1 MNYWWVN
8 HKQTYKAEVGGG
20 YIWSPIKN
28 KNNSANKSYTNL
40 TETNIGDVIFSYA
53 GAKIKAIGI
62 IRQRYS
68 NAPVPEEFGVVGE
81 QWSKDGYLV
90 KIDWEVLNS
99 SFKPKDFIDD
109 IKEML
114 PSRYS
119 PLQQNGN
126 GNQGIY
132 LAQISAKLGEKLI
145 EIINL
150 ENTYILPDLIQDQK
164 EILDDQEQKE
174 IENLNI
180 PEQEKQQLIKA
191 RTGQGLYKRNLI
203 KIEQFCRIT
212 DVSDLS
218 FLIASHIKPWCKS
231 DNIEKI
237 DGNNGLLLSPH
248 VDKLFDK
255 GIISF
260 SDDGELLIKKE
271 AAKVFADWNLQ
282 KKNVGSFNSKQKEYL
297 AFHRNWHKF

>member
-20 YIWSPIKN
+20 YIWSPLKN
-28 KNNSANKSYTNL
+28 KNNSVNKSYTNL
-40 TETNIGDVIFSYA
+40 TETNIGDVVFSYA
-53 GAKIKAIGI
+53 DTQIKAIGMVKN
-62 IRQRYS
+62 RHEE
-68 NAPVPEEFGVVGE
+68 APVPEAFGSVGE

-90 KIDWEVLNS
+90 RIDWEVLNKS
-99 SFKPKDFIDD
+99 IKPKDFIDE
-109 IKEML
+109 IKAML
-114 PSRYS
+114 PSKYS
-119 PLQQNGN
+119 PIQQNGN
-126 GNQGIY
+126 GNQGVY
-132 LAQISAKLGEKLI
+132 LTRISAELAEKLI

-150 ENTYILPDLIQDQK
+150 ENVYILPDLLEDKK
-164 EILDDQEQKE
+164 EVLENQEQQE

-203 KIEQFCRIT
+203 KIEQTCRIT
-212 DVSDLS
+212 GVSDLS

-231 DNIEKI
+231 DNAEKI

-255 GIISF
+255 GFISF
-260 SDDGELLIKKE
+260 SDEGELLVKKE
-271 AAKVFADWNLQ
+271 AAQIFTDWNLR
-282 KKNVGSFNSKQKEYL
+282 KKNVGSFNRKQKEYL

>member
-20 YIWSPIKN
+20 YIWSPTKN
-28 KNNSANKSYTNL
+28 KNNSVNKSYTNL

-53 GAKIKAIGI
+53 DTHIKAIGI
-62 IRQRYS
+62 VKNRCEE
-68 NAPVPEEFGVVGE
+68 APVPEVFGSVGA

-90 KIDWEVLNS
+90 GIDWEVLTKS
-99 SFKPKDFIDD
+99 IKPKDFIDE
-109 IKEML
+109 IKGML
-114 PSRYS
+114 PFKHS
-119 PLQQNGN
+119 PIQQNGN
-126 GNQGIY
+126 GNQGVY
-132 LAQISAKLGEKLI
+132 LARISPELGEKLI

-150 ENTYILPDLIQDQK
+150 ENIYILPNLIEDEK
-164 EILDDQEQKE
+164 EILEDQEQKK

-203 KIEQFCRIT
+203 KIEQTCRIT
-212 DVSDLS
+212 GVSDLS

-231 DNIEKI
+231 DNVEKI

-248 VDKLFDK
+248 ADKLFDK
-255 GIISF
+255 GFISF

-271 AAKVFADWNLQ
+271 ATKIFADWNLQ
-282 KKNVGSFNSKQKEYL
+282 KKNVGPFNKKQKEYL
-297 AFHRNWHKF
+297 AFHRNWHQF